1 MKCIEENSQ
10 LAIVTYFS
18 EVQTCFYHA
27 ELASKLF
34 CGNNMTL
41 YCITQFEYLFTL
53 GLDTVYAHLDSNGKM
68 EWDIIKTLY
77 HRQQL
82 TLEGYQ
88 YYLQILLDKYNI
100 KTIIEDNASN
110 EQTKNSTVQELNIDQ
125 CQQKLEKLKIENSN
139 LKKELEKI
147 K

>member
-1 MKCIEENSQ
+1 
-10 LAIVTYFS
+10 
-18 EVQTCFYHA
+18 
-27 ELASKLF
+27 
-34 CGNNMTL
+34 MTL